1 VAESSATPATFA
13 GFGGP
18 FLLDVLVEAAR
29 DGDVGGVVE
38 VGLLSQVILL
48 LVVERV
54 CAMPVV
60 AFDALATG
68 FEVAEEGGGDIW
80 EAVRTVGGAPRV
92 WHGVQRG
99 VGNDAVE

>member
-1 VAESSATPATFA
+1 MGAGVAREARVERRGSRRDAFGQSGREWPTSATPATFA

-54 CAMPVV
+54 
-60 AFDALATG
+60 
-68 FEVAEEGGGDIW
+68 
-80 EAVRTVGGAPRV
+80 
-92 WHGVQRG
+92 
-99 VGNDAVE
+99 

>member
-1 VAESSATPATFA
+1 MGGSRRASGLASRRVRAVGARVAESSATPATFA

-54 CAMPVV
+54 
-60 AFDALATG
+60 
-68 FEVAEEGGGDIW
+68 
-80 EAVRTVGGAPRV
+80 
-92 WHGVQRG
+92 
-99 VGNDAVE
+99 